1 MMDGGSANRALT
13 TMLLGDQPRQK
24 AFSTPNVFDFTRS
37 LAVVQDM
44 KHCFKKV
51 RNGVESSKEENRS
64 TKGRF
69 LQLEGQCITWNHFE
83 EAFHFNNQSGLR
95 IHRHLTKEH
104 VVLTPASKMRNNL
117 ATQVLDGD
125 MLYLMKS
132 YQTTVQEPER
142 LSATVKLL
150 ENTSVLVEFFMD
162 TNRPVRYKDP
172 RLIGSTSSMNGS
184 RHLLTQDTC

>member
-1 MMDGGSANRALT
+1 MYNMD
-13 TMLLGDQPRQK
+13 
-24 AFSTPNVFDFTRS
+24 
-37 LAVVQDM
+37 
-44 KHCFKKV
+44 
-51 RNGVESSKEENRS
+51 
-64 TKGRF
+64 
-69 LQLEGQCITWNHFE
+69 HFE

-132 YQTTVQEPER
+132 YQATVQEPKR

-150 ENTSVLVEFFMD
+150 ENTSVLVEFFME